1 MENKD
6 ILQNIFDNTFLCGVG
21 SLSVTMPQVNVI
33 YFIIYYYEAV
43 RTNLTNGNIQREVCS
58 IWYIYQFI
66 VLIQVMQ

>member
-58 IWYIYQFI
+58 TWYIYQFI

>member
-58 IWYIYQFI
+58 IWYIYQCI